1 MQAVSPSD
9 DLKAR
14 VLVSVHRVA
23 APTRDRARR
32 STQLILLGAAAI
44 AASLYLTLG
53 GADHGAGRPQEF
65 FVESVAVW
73 VVAALVSVWVAVG
86 KGHASMGRARPWL
99 IAVTAGMP
107 LFLFLAM
114 LALAGATAG
123 GNQALAGVDPRP
135 GAKCFA
141 MTIAAAALPLFALLF
156 VRRRSD
162 AVHPK
167 AHGAALGAAFGA
179 CAGVM
184 VCAWCPDASP
194 RHVALGH
201 VVPLVALSLAGAVFG
216 GRLLA
221 SRPRSAEPSSS

>member
-14 VLVSVHRVA
+14 ILASVHHVA

-32 STQLILLGAAAI
+32 STKLILLGAAAI
-44 AASLYLTLG
+44 AASLYETLG

-65 FVESVAVW
+65 FLESMSVW

-86 KGHASMGRARPWL
+86 KGHASMGRPRPWL
-99 IAVTAGMP
+99 IAVTAGTP
-107 LFLFLAM
+107 LLVFFAM
-114 LALAGATAG
+114 LALASATAA
-123 GNQALAGVDPRP
+123 GNQALAVVDPRP

-141 MTIAAAALPLFALLF
+141 MTIAAATVPLFALLF

-162 AVHPK
+162 AVHPM

-179 CAGVM
+179 YAGVM
-184 VCAWCPDASP
+184 VCSWCPDASP
-194 RHVALGH
+194 RHIALGH
-201 VVPLVALSLAGAVFG
+201 VVPLVALALAGAVFG
-216 GRLLA
+216 GRLL
-221 SRPRSAEPSSS
+221 SPRTRSPEP